1 MGRRPYRP
9 VHDLMQRMAEARH
22 AGAAGDTLLFV
33 EHEPVIT
40 LGRGARAAHVLVPDG
55 ARAERGVDLVET
67 GRGGDVTYHGPGQLV
82 CYPILDLKPD
92 RCDVRKYVSD
102 LAKIMIRA
110 VRLYGIGAGLVP
122 GNIGTWVDLASPSA
136 WPEEGA
142 PEEPAKIGAIGVRLS
157 RWITTHG
164 FALNVSTNLED
175 FQMIVPCGIRAH
187 GVTSLRELTND
198 APSLLDLAGAC
209 LPIFAE
215 TFEARVSS
223 LEDWSDAGIGD
234 LYEGLGAGPHEA
246 PARELPQGPVA
257 RA

>member
-1 MGRRPYRP
+1 
-9 VHDLMQRMAEARH
+9 MQRLAEARH
-22 AGAAGDTLLFV
+22 AGGAGYTVLFV

-40 LGRGARAAHVLVPDG
+40 LGRGARAAHVLVPDR

-82 CYPILDLKPD
+82 CYPVLDLKPD

-110 VRLYGIGAGLVP
+110 VGLYGVGAGLVP
-122 GNIGTWVDLASPSA
+122 GNIGTWVDLASPGA
-136 WPEEGA
+136 WPAEGV

-209 LPIFAE
+209 LPLFAE
-215 TFEARVSS
+215 TFEAAVRS
-223 LEDWSDAGIGD
+223 LEDWSDAGVD
-234 LYEGLGAGPHEA
+234 ALYEGLGAGLYA
-246 PARELPQGPVA
+246 PSAEPPEGPIA
-257 RA
+257 TA